1 MVTVWPNNWA
11 DILSGASPAVPLP
24 HPISGQTAENSTN
37 AADTTPLTAA
47 GEPTATYD
55 GASGTTAGTE
65 GQAAEREAE
74 SCVNT
79 DPESSS
85 PSVPEKEG
93 VLQSMSGRFHA
104 WFHGVERSHTRPSI
118 CLWTWW
124 VWVKLGCLGCL
135 CISAVY
141 DC

>member
-104 WFHGVERSHTRPSI
+104 WFHGGGEKPHTPFD
-118 CLWTWW
+118 LPLDLVGVGQTWLSW
-124 VWVKLGCLGCL
+124 VSVHQRGL
-135 CISAVY
+135 
-141 DC
+141 